1 MLYQYVLCTMFIYI
15 SCTSMMYRCCCCIVN
30 FLYVCKCTGDGFDSW
45 KKILCVVM
53 ILISL
58 ETTEISCPFAKSSEF
73 RGSLAL
79 RMKKAKDLTGFPN
92 TSSFMH
98 TLGRLY
104 AAAILTPGVAERSIA
119 GSIPTE
125 STLFRRRSIHQH
137 PSVRA
142 VRLLP
147 HRSRTGAREC
157 SLWLLGLQQ
166 GTCLPRGRIQQRLWL
181 KTNLNHIYTN

>member
-1 MLYQYVLCTMFIYI
+1 
-15 SCTSMMYRCCCCIVN
+15 
-30 FLYVCKCTGDGFDSW
+30 
-45 KKILCVVM
+45 M

-147 HRSRTGAREC
+147 HRSRTGRARVL
-157 SLWLLGLQQ
+157 SLTAWSPTGHSPA
-166 GTCLPRGRIQQRLWL
+166 PRQNSTDIVIEDESESYIYQLD
-181 KTNLNHIYTN
+181 TELNIPHYANV